1 MTVFFWLFLAAI
13 GLFALIY
20 FWERRSIF
28 ISLFALNIPVWALA
42 WIISTGILENNEILR
57 LLAIAVAMVLFLAL
71 LSGPFVLI
79 FTLYLN
85 GFQILK
91 REGVHLH
98 NFLSMGLAVALTFY
112 LFFAPFV
119 VQSLSD
125 ISFFNMVFIYVGF
138 LVSYAIIISMLYT
151 TSSFVNLVNLFPG
164 KLDYVVVLG
173 AGLIGDKVTPLLAS
187 RIEKGIAIY
196 QKHPGSKLIMSGGQG
211 PDELMAEGQAMANY
225 AFEQGIPV
233 EDIVIENQSTNTEE
247 NLKFSYALMKPGSRF
262 ALVTNYYHVFRALL
276 LAQQLKIK
284 CIGYGAKTRFYFS
297 LNAFI
302 REFVGYVGH
311 ESKGASSC
319 NRYCF
324 SDLSVWNDCQFDVL
338 RKQPL
343 V

>member
-112 LFFAPFV
+112 LFIAPFV

-151 TSSFVNLVNLFPG
+151 TSSFINLVNLFPG
-164 KLDYVVVLG
+164 KLEYVVVLG

-247 NLKFSYALMKPGSRF
+247 NLKFSYDLMKPGSRF

-302 REFVGYVGH
+302 REFVGYVVMSRKAH
-311 ESKGASSC
+311 
-319 NRYCF
+319 
-324 SDLSVWNDCQFDVL
+324 LVVIVIVSVIYLCGMIVSLMF
-338 RKQPL
+338 
-343 V
+343 

>member
-28 ISLFALNIPVWALA
+28 ISLFTLNIPVWALA

-57 LLAIAVAMVLFLAL
+57 LLALAVAMVLFLAL

-91 REGVHLH
+91 REGVRFH
-98 NFLSMGLAVALTFY
+98 NFLSMGLALALTFY
-112 LFFAPFV
+112 LFITPSVAS
-119 VQSLSD
+119 SLSG
-125 ISFFNMVFIYVGF
+125 ISFLNMIYAYIG
-138 LVSYAIIISMLYT
+138 LLISYAASISMLYT

-302 REFVGYVGH
+302 REFVGYVVMSRKAHLVVIGIV
-311 ESKGASSC
+311 
-319 NRYCF
+319 
-324 SDLSVWNDCQFDVL
+324 SVIYLCGMIVSLMF
-338 RKQPL
+338 
-343 V
+343 

>member
-28 ISLFALNIPVWALA
+28 ISLFTLNIPVWALA

-151 TSSFVNLVNLFPG
+151 TSSFINLVNLFPG

-284 CIGYGAKTRFYFS
+284 CIGYGAKTRFDFS

-302 REFVGYVGH
+302 REFVGYVVMSRKAHLVVIGIV
-311 ESKGASSC
+311 
-319 NRYCF
+319 
-324 SDLSVWNDCQFDVL
+324 SVIYLCGMIVSLMF
-338 RKQPL
+338 
-343 V
+343 

>member
-13 GLFALIY
+13 GLFALVY

-28 ISLFALNIPVWALA
+28 ISLFALNILVWALA

-71 LSGPFVLI
+71 LSGPFVLL

-91 REGVHLH
+91 REGVRFH
-98 NFLSMGLAVALTFY
+98 NFLSLGLAIGLTFY
-112 LFFAPFV
+112 LFIAPSV
-119 VQSLSD
+119 ASSLSG
-125 ISFFNMVFIYVGF
+125 ISFFNMVGF

-187 RIEKGIAIY
+187 RIDKGIAIY
-196 QKHPGSKLIMSGGQG
+196 QKQPGSKLIMSGGQG
-211 PDELMAEGQAMANY
+211 PDELIAEGQAMANY
-225 AFEQGIPV
+225 VLEKGVPA
-233 EDIVIENQSTNTEE
+233 EDILIENQSTNTEE

-276 LAQQLKIK
+276 LARQLKIK
-284 CIGYGAKTRFYFS
+284 CIGYGAKTKFYFS

-302 REFVGYVGH
+302 REFVGYVVMSRKTH
-311 ESKGASSC
+311 LV
-319 NRYCF
+319 F
-324 SDLSVWNDCQFDVL
+324 LSIVSALYLIGVIIGL
-338 RKQPL
+338 MH
-343 V
+343 

>member
-28 ISLFALNIPVWALA
+28 ISLFTLNIPVWALA

-85 GFQILK
+85 GFQILM
-91 REGVHLH
+91 RVGVHLH

-112 LFFAPFV
+112 LFIAPFV

-151 TSSFVNLVNLFPG
+151 TSSFINLVNLFPG

-173 AGLIGDKVTPLLAS
+173 TGLIGDKVTPLLAS

-302 REFVGYVGH
+302 REFVGYVVMSRKAHLVVIGIV
-311 ESKGASSC
+311 
-319 NRYCF
+319 
-324 SDLSVWNDCQFDVL
+324 SVIYLCGMIVSLMF
-338 RKQPL
+338 
-343 V
+343 

>member
-57 LLAIAVAMVLFLAL
+57 LLAIVVAMMLFLAL

-112 LFFAPFV
+112 LFIAPFV

-173 AGLIGDKVTPLLAS
+173 AGLIGDQVTPLLAS
-187 RIEKGIAIY
+187 RIDKGIAIY
-196 QKHPGSKLIMSGGQG
+196 QKHPGCKLIMSGGQG
-211 PDELMAEGQAMANY
+211 PDEIIAEGQAMANY
-225 AFEQGIPV
+225 ALEKGVPA
-233 EDIVIENQSTNTEE
+233 EDILIENQSTNTEE
-247 NLKFSYALMKPGSRF
+247 NLKFSFALMKSGSRF

-276 LAQQLKIK
+276 LARKLKIK
-284 CIGYGAKTRFYFS
+284 CIGYGARTKFYFS
-297 LNAFI
+297 INAFI
-302 REFVGYVGH
+302 REFVGY
-311 ESKGASSC
+311 
-319 NRYCF
+319 
-324 SDLSVWNDCQFDVL
+324 
-338 RKQPL
+338 L
-343 V
+343 VMTKKAHLLFLGIVSAIYFLGMIISLM

>member
-20 FWERRSIF
+20 FWERRSVF

-42 WIISTGILENNEILR
+42 WFISTGILVNNEILR

-112 LFFAPFV
+112 LFIAPFV

-151 TSSFVNLVNLFPG
+151 TSSFINLVNLFPG

-173 AGLIGDKVTPLLAS
+173 TGLIGDQVTPLLAS

-211 PDELMAEGQAMANY
+211 PDELMAEGQAMADY
-225 AFEQGIPV
+225 ALEQGIPA

-276 LAQQLKIK
+276 LARKLKIK
-284 CIGYGAKTRFYFS
+284 CIGYGARTKFYFS

-302 REFVGYVGH
+302 REFVGY
-311 ESKGASSC
+311 
-319 NRYCF
+319 
-324 SDLSVWNDCQFDVL
+324 
-338 RKQPL
+338 L
-343 V
+343 VMTKKAHLLFLGIVSAIYFLGMIISLM

>member
-20 FWERRSIF
+20 FWERRSVF

-42 WIISTGILENNEILR
+42 WFISTGILVNNEILR

-85 GFQILK
+85 GLQILK

-112 LFFAPFV
+112 LFIAPFV

-151 TSSFVNLVNLFPG
+151 TSSFINLVNLFPG

-173 AGLIGDKVTPLLAS
+173 TGLIGDKVTPLLAS

-211 PDELMAEGQAMANY
+211 PDELMAEGQAMADY
-225 AFEQGIPV
+225 ALEQGIPA

-302 REFVGYVGH
+302 REFVGYVVMSRKAHLVVIGIV
-311 ESKGASSC
+311 
-319 NRYCF
+319 
-324 SDLSVWNDCQFDVL
+324 SVIYLCGMIVSLMF
-338 RKQPL
+338 
-343 V
+343 

>member
-112 LFFAPFV
+112 LFIAPFV
-119 VQSLSD
+119 VQSFSD

-151 TSSFVNLVNLFPG
+151 TSSFINLVNLFPG

-196 QKHPGSKLIMSGGQG
+196 QKQPGCKLIMSGGQG
-211 PDELMAEGQAMANY
+211 PDELMAEGQAMADY
-225 AFEQGIPV
+225 AFEQGIPA

-276 LAQQLKIK
+276 LARKLKIK
-284 CIGYGAKTRFYFS
+284 CIGYGARTKFYFS

-302 REFVGYVGH
+302 REFVGY
-311 ESKGASSC
+311 
-319 NRYCF
+319 
-324 SDLSVWNDCQFDVL
+324 
-338 RKQPL
+338 L
-343 V
+343 VMTKKAHLLFLGIVSAIYFLGMIISLM

>member
-28 ISLFALNIPVWALA
+28 ISLFTLNIPVWALA

-112 LFFAPFV
+112 LFIAPFV

-151 TSSFVNLVNLFPG
+151 TR
-164 KLDYVVVLG
+164 
-173 AGLIGDKVTPLLAS
+173 LA
-187 RIEKGIAIY
+187 
-196 QKHPGSKLIMSGGQG
+196 
-211 PDELMAEGQAMANY
+211 
-225 AFEQGIPV
+225 
-233 EDIVIENQSTNTEE
+233 
-247 NLKFSYALMKPGSRF
+247 
-262 ALVTNYYHVFRALL
+262 
-276 LAQQLKIK
+276 
-284 CIGYGAKTRFYFS
+284 
-297 LNAFI
+297 
-302 REFVGYVGH
+302 
-311 ESKGASSC
+311 
-319 NRYCF
+319 
-324 SDLSVWNDCQFDVL
+324 LSIW
-338 RKQPL
+338 
-343 V
+343 

>member
-57 LLAIAVAMVLFLAL
+57 LLALAVAMVLFLAL

-79 FTLYLN
+79 FILYLN

-112 LFFAPFV
+112 LFIAPFV
-119 VQSLSD
+119 VQSFSD

-173 AGLIGDKVTPLLAS
+173 AGLIGDQVTPLLAS

-276 LAQQLKIK
+276 LARKLKIK
-284 CIGYGAKTRFYFS
+284 CIGYGARTKFYFS

-302 REFVGYVGH
+302 REFVGY
-311 ESKGASSC
+311 
-319 NRYCF
+319 
-324 SDLSVWNDCQFDVL
+324 
-338 RKQPL
+338 L
-343 V
+343 VMTKKAHLLFLGIVSAIYFLGMIISLM

>member
-20 FWERRSIF
+20 FWERRSVF

-112 LFFAPFV
+112 LFIAPFV

-164 KLDYVVVLG
+164 KLDYVLVLG

-211 PDELMAEGQAMANY
+211 PDELMAEGQAMADY
-225 AFEQGIPV
+225 ALEQGIPA

-247 NLKFSYALMKPGSRF
+247 NLKFSYALMKPGSQF

-276 LAQQLKIK
+276 LARKLKIK
-284 CIGYGAKTRFYFS
+284 CIGYGARTKFYFS

-302 REFVGYVGH
+302 REFVGY
-311 ESKGASSC
+311 
-319 NRYCF
+319 
-324 SDLSVWNDCQFDVL
+324 
-338 RKQPL
+338 L
-343 V
+343 VMTKKAHLLFLGIVSAIYFLGMIISLM

>member
-71 LSGPFVLI
+71 LSGPFALI

-151 TSSFVNLVNLFPG
+151 TSSFINLVNLFPG

-302 REFVGYVGH
+302 REFVGYVVMSRKAHLVVIGIV
-311 ESKGASSC
+311 
-319 NRYCF
+319 
-324 SDLSVWNDCQFDVL
+324 SVIYLCGMIVSLMF
-338 RKQPL
+338 
-343 V
+343 

>member
-112 LFFAPFV
+112 LFIAPFV

-173 AGLIGDKVTPLLAS
+173 AGLIGDQVTPLLAS
-187 RIEKGIAIY
+187 RIDKGIAIY

-211 PDELMAEGQAMANY
+211 PDEIIAEGKAMANY
-225 AFEQGIPV
+225 ALEKGVPA
-233 EDIVIENQSTNTEE
+233 EDILIENQSTNTEE
-247 NLKFSYALMKPGSRF
+247 NLKFSFALMKSGSRF

-276 LAQQLKIK
+276 LARKLKIK
-284 CIGYGAKTRFYFS
+284 CIGYGARTKFYFS

-302 REFVGYVGH
+302 REFVGY
-311 ESKGASSC
+311 
-319 NRYCF
+319 
-324 SDLSVWNDCQFDVL
+324 
-338 RKQPL
+338 L
-343 V
+343 VMTKKAHLLFLGIVSAIYFLGMIISLM

>member
-57 LLAIAVAMVLFLAL
+57 LLALAVAMVLFLAL

-112 LFFAPFV
+112 LFIAPFV
-119 VQSLSD
+119 VQSFSD

-173 AGLIGDKVTPLLAS
+173 AGLIGDQVTPLLAS

-276 LAQQLKIK
+276 LARKLKIK
-284 CIGYGAKTRFYFS
+284 CIGYGARTKFYFS

-302 REFVGYVGH
+302 REFVGY
-311 ESKGASSC
+311 
-319 NRYCF
+319 
-324 SDLSVWNDCQFDVL
+324 
-338 RKQPL
+338 L
-343 V
+343 VMTKKAHLLFLGIVSAIYFLGMIISLM

>member
-28 ISLFALNIPVWALA
+28 ISLFTLNIPVWALA

-112 LFFAPFV
+112 LFIAPFV

-151 TSSFVNLVNLFPG
+151 TSSFINLVNLFPG

-173 AGLIGDKVTPLLAS
+173 AGLIGDQVTPLLAS
-187 RIEKGIAIY
+187 RIDKGIAIY
-196 QKHPGSKLIMSGGQG
+196 QKQPGCKLIMSGGQG
-211 PDELMAEGQAMANY
+211 PDEIIAEGQAMANY
-225 AFEQGIPV
+225 AFEQDIPV
-233 EDIVIENQSTNTEE
+233 EDTVIENQSTNTEE

-276 LAQQLKIK
+276 LSRKLKIK
-284 CIGYGAKTRFYFS
+284 CIGYGAKTRFYSS

-302 REFVGYVGH
+302 REFVGYVVMSRKAHLVVIGIV
-311 ESKGASSC
+311 
-319 NRYCF
+319 
-324 SDLSVWNDCQFDVL
+324 SVIYLCGMIVSLMF
-338 RKQPL
+338 
-343 V
+343 

>member
-85 GFQILK
+85 GFRILK
-91 REGVHLH
+91 REGVRFQ
-98 NFLSMGLAVALTFY
+98 NFLSMGLALALTFY
-112 LFFAPFV
+112 LFITPSVAS
-119 VQSLSD
+119 SLSG
-125 ISFFNMVFIYVGF
+125 ISFLNMIYAYIG
-138 LVSYAIIISMLYT
+138 LLISYAASISMLYT

-173 AGLIGDKVTPLLAS
+173 AGLIGDQVTPLLAS

-196 QKHPGSKLIMSGGQG
+196 QKHPGCKLIMSGGQG
-211 PDELMAEGQAMANY
+211 PDEIIAEGQAMANY
-225 AFEQGIPV
+225 ALEKGVPA
-233 EDIVIENQSTNTEE
+233 EDILIENQSTNTEE

-276 LAQQLKIK
+276 LARKLKIK
-284 CIGYGAKTRFYFS
+284 CIGYGARTKFYFS

-302 REFVGYVGH
+302 REFVGY
-311 ESKGASSC
+311 
-319 NRYCF
+319 
-324 SDLSVWNDCQFDVL
+324 
-338 RKQPL
+338 L
-343 V
+343 VMTKKAHLLFLGIVSAIYFLGMIISLM

>member
-28 ISLFALNIPVWALA
+28 ISLFTLNIPVWALA

-112 LFFAPFV
+112 LFIAPFV
-119 VQSLSD
+119 VQSFSD

-151 TSSFVNLVNLFPG
+151 TSSFINLVNLFPG

-173 AGLIGDKVTPLLAS
+173 TGLIGDKVTPLLAS

-211 PDELMAEGQAMANY
+211 PDELMTEGQAMANY

-276 LAQQLKIK
+276 LARKLKIK
-284 CIGYGAKTRFYFS
+284 CIGYGARTKFYFS

-302 REFVGYVGH
+302 REFVGY
-311 ESKGASSC
+311 
-319 NRYCF
+319 
-324 SDLSVWNDCQFDVL
+324 
-338 RKQPL
+338 L
-343 V
+343 VMTKKAHLLFLGIVSAIYFLGMIISLM